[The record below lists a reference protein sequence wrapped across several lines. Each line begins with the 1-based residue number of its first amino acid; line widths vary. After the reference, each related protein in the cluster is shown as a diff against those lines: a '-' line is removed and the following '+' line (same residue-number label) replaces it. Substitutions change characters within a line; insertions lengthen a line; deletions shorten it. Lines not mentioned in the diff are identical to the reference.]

1 MAQALN
7 QQYNSD
13 NDIITI
19 LNYLFIALDS
29 PNFEHIVQQL
39 SEQADKHQEVIV
51 NIAQR
56 LQEKGRQEGLLQGL
70 EQGFE
75 KGIEKGREKERVL
88 AYQRQL
94 NMARNLLK
102 NGVSLD
108 LIVESTGLSRE
119 ELISLP

>member
-1 MAQALN
+1 
-7 QQYNSD
+7 SD

-56 LQEKGRQEGLLQGL
+56 LQDKGRQEGLQQGIEQGIEKGRQEGM
-70 EQGFE
+70 
-75 KGIEKGREKERVL
+75 REAKIM
-88 AYQRQL
+88 
-94 NMARNLLK
+94 MARNLLK

-108 LIVESTGLSRE
+108 LIIESTGLSRE
-119 ELISLP
+119 ELISLQ

>member
-1 MAQALN
+1 
-7 QQYNSD
+7 QYNSD

-56 LQEKGRQEGLLQGL
+56 LQDKGEKIGWEKGL
-70 EQGFE
+70 EQ
-75 KGIEKGREKERVL
+75 GIEKGREEERL
-88 AYQRQL
+88 RAHQRQL
-94 NMARNLLK
+94 DMARNLLK
-102 NGVSLD
+102 NGVSLE
-108 LIVESTGLSRE
+108 LIIESTGLSGE
-119 ELISLP
+119 DLISLQ